1 MIEISWL
8 GLIYFAVAMMALY
21 NTIKD
26 GLNPYFEFK
35 ERRFILGIIGNVM
48 ICMLLLAATGW
59 KTI

>member
-1 MIEISWL
+1 MSWL
-8 GLIYFAVAMMALY
+8 SFLYFAVAMMALH
-21 NTIKD
+21 NGIKD
-26 GLNPYFEFK
+26 ALNPYFEFK